1 MAEYDLAINNV
12 RIIDGHGGPSFTGSV
27 AVRGDRIA
35 EIGDLQ
41 TASAETVIDGH
52 GLVLA
57 PGFIDVHTH
66 DDLAVLKTPD
76 MTPKISQG
84 VTTVVVGNCGISLSP
99 FPSGKA
105 VVSPLTLI
113 GRDDDYR
120 FNAFSAYKDAIQDNP
135 PATNVAALVGHT
147 TLRAAA
153 MSSLDRPAN
162 EREIAKMAQQLAQ
175 SLADGAVG
183 LSSGLDYPAAASA
196 PTAEVV
202 SLCQTLR
209 EHGGVYTTHIRD
221 ERDQIAEALE
231 EAFEIGHEAAV
242 PVVISHKK
250 CAGHKNWGR
259 SVDTLKRIAEV
270 RVRQSVNL
278 DCYPYTAS
286 STLLVAKY
294 VDPEEEV
301 LITWSDPHPEF
312 AGNYLSEIA
321 SIWQCDVYE
330 AVERL
335 TPAGAIYFD
344 MHEGDLRRILSFEGT
359 MIGSDGIPSDPH
371 PHPRLW
377 GTFPR
382 VLGHYS
388 RDLGLFSLEE
398 AVHRMTAKPAQVF
411 GFAKRGAIEI
421 GHCAD
426 LVLFDPREII
436 DVASFERHCAAARGI
451 EVVCVNGQIAWQFGK
466 HTNIRLGRLLTRTA
480 TLDCPKPT

>member
-1 MAEYDLAINNV
+1 MAEFDLAINNV
-12 RIIDGHGGPSFTGSV
+12 RIVDGHGGPSFHGSV

-35 EIGDLQ
+35 EISDLPS
-41 TASAETVIDGH
+41 ASAETVIDGR
-52 GLVLA
+52 GLVLS

-84 VTTVVVGNCGISLSP
+84 VTTVIVGNCGISLSP

-113 GRDDDYR
+113 GDEDAYR
-120 FNAFSAYKDAIQDNP
+120 FNSFRAYKNAIQDNP
-135 PATNVAALVGHT
+135 PATNVAALIGHT

-153 MSSLDRPAN
+153 MSSLDRPAT
-162 EREIAKMAQQLAQ
+162 EKEIAEMAQQLAA
-175 SLADGAVG
+175 SLADGAIG

-202 SLCQTLR
+202 SLCQALQQ
-209 EHGGVYTTHIRD
+209 HGGIYTAHIRD

-231 EAFEIGHEAAV
+231 EAFEIGHDAAV

-250 CAGHKNWGR
+250 CAGQKNWGR
-259 SVDTLKRIAEV
+259 SVETLNRIAET
-270 RVRQSVNL
+270 RTRQPVNL

-301 LITWSDPHPEF
+301 LITWSEAHPEF
-312 AGNYLSEIA
+312 AGSYLSEIA
-321 SIWQCDVYE
+321 SHWQCDVYE

-344 MHEGDLRRILSFEGT
+344 MDEGDLRRILRFEGT
-359 MIGSDGIPSDPH
+359 MIGSDGIPGDPH

-398 AVHRMTAKPAQVF
+398 AVHRMTGKPAQVF
-411 GFAKRGAIEI
+411 GFEKRGAIEI
-421 GHCAD
+421 GHYAD
-426 LVLFDPREII
+426 LVMFDPREII
-436 DVASFERHCAAARGI
+436 DVASFENPCAAARGI
-451 EVVCVNGQIAWQFGK
+451 EVVCVNGQVTWQCGK
-466 HTNIRLGRLLTRTA
+466 HTNIHSGRLLTRT
-480 TLDCPKPT
+480 KPLVEDR

>member
-1 MAEYDLAINNV
+1 MADFDLLINDV
-12 RIIDGHGGPSFTGSV
+12 RIIDGHGGPSFHGNV

-35 EIGDLQ
+35 KIGDLPA
-41 TASAETVIDGH
+41 ASAETVIDGR
-52 GLVLA
+52 GLALA

-99 FPSGKA
+99 FPHGQD

-113 GRDDDYR
+113 GKENDYR
-120 FNAFSAYKDAIQDNP
+120 FNAFSEYKDAIRENP

-153 MSSLDRPAN
+153 MSSLDRPAT
-162 EREIAKMAQQLAQ
+162 EREIVKMAQQLAT
-175 SLADGAVG
+175 SLADGAIG

-231 EAFEIGHEAAV
+231 EAFEIGLEALV

-250 CAGHKNWGR
+250 CAGRKNWGR
-259 SVDTLKRIAEV
+259 SVETLRCVAEA

-301 LITWSDPHPEF
+301 LITWCDPHPEF
-312 AGNYLSEIA
+312 AGHYLSEIA
-321 SIWQCDVYE
+321 NAWQCDVHE

-344 MHEGDLRRILSFEGT
+344 MDESDLRRILSFEGT
-359 MIGSDGIPSDPH
+359 MVGSDGIPGDPH

-388 RDLGLFSLEE
+388 RDLGLFTLEE

-411 GFAKRGAIEI
+411 GFTRRGAIET
-421 GHCAD
+421 GHFAD
-426 LVLFDPREII
+426 LVLFDPAVII
-436 DVASFERHCAAARGI
+436 DVASFEEPCAAALGI
-451 EVVCVNGQIAWQFGK
+451 EVVCVNGQVTWQCGK
-466 HTNIRLGRLLTRTA
+466 HTGTRSGQPLTNA
-480 TLDCPKPT
+480 CCV